1 MDSYVSIGD
10 NFYDEKPEKIVFEFE
25 LIEIFDKMRKN

>member
-10 NFYDEKPEKIVFEFE
+10 NFYEEKPDKIIFEFE
-25 LIEIFDKMRKN
+25 LKEIFDKMHKN